1 MCTVEVGAH
10 KTVEK
15 AVIPVCK
22 LLLEGVRCSSEPI
35 DKALPYLLNLGVRHL
50 YGVSIPHFDGLGLA
64 CYGIPHLLALVDV
77 GNGIVQGVLQKVD
90 AIITAELALYGVLV
104 PNIGVLLVA

>member
-1 MCTVEVGAH
+1 M
-10 KTVEK
+10 
-15 AVIPVCK
+15 
-22 LLLEGVRCSSEPI
+22 LLERVRCASEPI
-35 DKALPYLLNLGVRHL
+35 DKALSDFLNLGIRHL
-50 YGVSIPHFDGLGLA
+50 YGVSVPHLDGLDFSRNL
-64 CYGIPHLLALVDV
+64 IRHLLTLVDV